1 MVKRR
6 RMMQIM
12 AKRSATNPRKRLPE
26 LTRPCSALNSSLSR
40 GNEIVFRLEKRPTID
55 QAQPEEACIFAIF
68 AAISPLAVADHIVA
82 GL

>member
-26 LTRPCSALNSSLSR
+26 LTRPCSALSL
-40 GNEIVFRLEKRPTID
+40 EP
-55 QAQPEEACIFAIF
+55 
-68 AAISPLAVADHIVA
+68 VARQ
-82 GL
+82 